1 MFCSFN
7 IKIISDFQELMK
19 MMGLKSWM
27 LWCGWMVNGMMV
39 NIVSVTVI
47 VILLKVP
54 FNGVSVLHY
63 SNSCLVWVFLIFYCA
78 AGITFCFALSSFF
91 SRRK

>member
-1 MFCSFN
+1 
-7 IKIISDFQELMK
+7 MK

-54 FNGVSVLHY
+54 FNGVSVLQY
-63 SNSCLVWVFLIFYCA
+63 SNSCLLWGFLIFYCA
-78 AGITFCFALSSFF
+78 SGITFCFALSSFF